1 MDEKDILKEI
11 PDLYEDNGMWRG
23 SQYSFYSHT
32 KCEFFPCHQTEDK
45 ENFNCL
51 FCYCPLYALGDKCG
65 GNFKYTYG
73 GIKDCSGCMIPHKL
87 DNYGYIIGR
96 FGELVELTRRQ
107 ADGEPPEETK
117 ENKDGQE

>member
-1 MDEKDILKEI
+1 
-11 PDLYEDNGMWRG
+11 
-23 SQYSFYSHT
+23 
-32 KCEFFPCHQTEDK
+32 
-45 ENFNCL
+45 
-51 FCYCPLYALGDKCG
+51 
-65 GNFKYTYG
+65 
-73 GIKDCSGCMIPHKL
+73 MIPHMR

>member
-1 MDEKDILKEI
+1 MDEKNILDEI

-23 SQYSFYSHT
+23 SQYSFFRHE

-65 GNFKYTYG
+65 GNFQYTYG
-73 GIKDCSGCMIPHKL
+73 GIKDCSQCMIPHKK
-87 DNYGYIIGR
+87 DNYGHIVGR
-96 FGELVELTRRQ
+96 FGELVKLLQ
-107 ADGEPPEETK
+107 KQKAAEEEAK
-117 ENKDGQE
+117 ALESENK